1 MLLCRLLTYYTL
13 NCGVDFPHPYF
24 DSSSGM
30 PSSTPQTDED
40 DDWTPFAA
48 PPKAADTN
56 SNPLNEAISD
66 SRNSKATPVMFL
78 HGVGGLIL
86 YLEMLKHV
94 IGLGHPV
101 IVIEY
106 KHVAMR
112 LW

>member
-1 MLLCRLLTYYTL
+1 
-13 NCGVDFPHPYF
+13 
-24 DSSSGM
+24 
-30 PSSTPQTDED
+30 
-40 DDWTPFAA
+40 
-48 PPKAADTN
+48 
-56 SNPLNEAISD
+56 
-66 SRNSKATPVMFL
+66 MFL
-78 HGVGGLIL
+78 HGVGGLVL